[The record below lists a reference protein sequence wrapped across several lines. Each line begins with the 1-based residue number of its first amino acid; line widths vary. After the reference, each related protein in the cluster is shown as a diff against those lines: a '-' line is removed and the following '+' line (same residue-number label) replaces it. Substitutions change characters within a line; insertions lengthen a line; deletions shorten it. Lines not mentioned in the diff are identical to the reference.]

1 MKDLLTG
8 VNNINGY
15 TKKKTHPWKRH
26 TIKTDLSERLNQ
38 SKKAQ
43 NKIDLQK
50 KNRPSQE
57 SVEYKQTHQ
66 KQILTPQGKHVIQ
79 N

>member
-8 VNNINGY
+8 VYNINGY

-43 NKIDLQK
+43 NKIDLPIRKIDPPRKAQNTNK
-50 KNRPSQE
+50 PNRNK
-57 SVEYKQTHQ
+57 Y
-66 KQILTPQGKHVIQ
+66 
-79 N
+79 